1 MLFLVLFW
9 WLRRCCG
16 AILGGQWVF
25 LGGVRKRKRE
35 RVRERER
42 KRESR
47 SRDRGY
53 GRERSTERDV
63 QTKVSELARKLIRQQ
78 KRTNA

>member
-1 MLFLVLFW
+1 MVLFG
-9 WLRRCCG
+9 WLRWLCG
-16 AILGGQWVF
+16 VIFGGQWVF
-25 LGGVRKRKRE
+25 WVERRKRK
-35 RVRERER
+35 
-42 KRESR
+42 SR